1 MIKIKQN
8 IHIPETGG
16 VPPRIR
22 LTQFDTAVT
31 IVFTVYNGTI
41 AFAKPSEGT
50 VRISMTKPDKKAIS
64 TSAVYNNDGTIELQ
78 ITQQMTAVVGE
89 AYCKLSVIESDGQ
102 VSTASFILDIAA
114 AGVKDD
120 AVISESDISD
130 VEKVLEAAEFAQKAY
145 DEIPALQDAA
155 VAAISNS
162 ESDAETAIAADK
174 TSALSEISAAKTDA
188 VSAAKNQVD
197 IAESW
202 AVGGTGARTGEDTNN
217 AKYWAEQAEKAFTGV
232 SSFNGRTGDV
242 TPQSGDYSYDQISN
256 TPTIPRYSDATTSE
270 SGLMSAEDKAKLD
283 GIAEGAT
290 KITVDSA
297 LSETSENPVQNKEV
311 RRVLLKTFI
320 PYNPILYQSGTFG
333 VTLAQ
338 VGRAVSQVVGR
349 TESGGWVLR
358 SDVMIGIYDI
368 SGASAGNYPL
378 ASMQGLCENAK
389 TTLGGSSWVITE
401 QIVPCPL
408 CEVLSNNRDYHG
420 YSVGVRVRSDGIIQM
435 GRIYTTTGDHGEWG
449 MDCFNTGHYS
459 FSFYFAVKL

>member
-22 LTQFDTAVT
+22 LTQYDTAVT
-31 IVFTVYNGTI
+31 IVFTVYNGT
-41 AFAKPSEGT
+41 AVFAKPSDGT

-64 TSAVYNNDGTIELQ
+64 TSAVYNDDGTIELQ

-120 AVISESDISD
+120 AVISESVISD

-155 VAAISNS
+155 IAAISNS
-162 ESDAETAIAADK
+162 ESDAETAIASDK

-188 VSAAKNQVD
+188 VSATKEQVNVAK
-197 IAESW
+197 SW
-202 AVGGTGARTGEDTNN
+202 AVGDTGARTGEDTNN
-217 AKYWAEQAEKAFTGV
+217 AKYYAEQAKKAFTGV
-232 SSFNGRTGDV
+232 SSFNGRTGAV

-256 TPTIPRYSDATTSE
+256 TPTIPSYSDATASE

-283 GIAEGAT
+283 GIAEGAN

-311 RRVLLKTFI
+311 RRVVMKSFI
-320 PYNPILYQSGTFG
+320 AYNPISYQDGSWG
-333 VTLAQ
+333 VTLAHT
-338 VGRAVSQVVGR
+338 GRAVSQVVGR
-349 TESGGWVLR
+349 TESGGWVVR
-358 SDVMIGIYDI
+358 SDLMLHIIST
-368 SGASAGNYPL
+368 SGASSSDFYL
-378 ASMQGLCENAK
+378 AQVRGLCDDVK
-389 TTLGGSSWVITE
+389 TKLGGSSYTITE
-401 QIVPCPL
+401 QTVPAPVRACLSESYWGYGVCAYIDSSGIVKL
-408 CEVLSNNRDYHG
+408 
-420 YSVGVRVRSDGIIQM
+420 
-435 GRIYTTTGDHGEWG
+435 GRIYTETGSYGAWPLSQ
-449 MDCFNTGHYS
+449 FQTGSYS
-459 FSFYFAVKL
+459 FGFYFVVNP

>member
-41 AFAKPSEGT
+41 VFAKPSDGT

-64 TSAVYNNDGTIELQ
+64 TSAVYNDDGTIELQ

-120 AVISESDISD
+120 AVISESAISD

-155 VAAISNS
+155 IAAISNS

-232 SSFNGRTGDV
+232 SSFNGRTGNV

-256 TPTIPRYSDATTSE
+256 TPTIPSYSDATTSE

-283 GIAEGAT
+283 GIAEGAN
-290 KITVDSA
+290 KVTVDAS
-297 LSETSENPVQNKEV
+297 LSSTSTNPIQNKAV
-311 RRVLLKTFI
+311 NAAVTKAYI
-320 PYNPILYQSGTFG
+320 PYTPMNYQSGSWG
-333 VTLAQ
+333 VTLAHT
-338 VGRAVSQVVGR
+338 GRAISNVVGR
-349 TESGGWVLR
+349 TASGGWVVR
-358 SDVMIGIYDI
+358 SDLMLSIYDV
-368 SGASAGNYPL
+368 SAASAANYEL
-378 ASMQGLCENAK
+378 ASVTVLCDSVK
-389 TTLGGSSWVITE
+389 TVLGGSSWTIAE

-408 CEVLSNNRDYHG
+408 CEVLSKQTDYHG
-420 YSVGVRVRSDGIIQM
+420 YGVGVRLRSDGIVQM
-435 GRIYTTTGDHGEWG
+435 GRIYTTTGDHGDWA
-449 MDCFNTGHYS
+449 MDCFNTGAYS
-459 FSFYFAVKL
+459 FSFYFVVNP

>member
-8 IHIPETGG
+8 IHLPETGG

-31 IVFTVYNGTI
+31 IVFTVYNG
-41 AFAKPSEGT
+41 AAVFAKPSEGT
-50 VRISMTKPDKKAIS
+50 VRISMTKPDKKAVS
-64 TSAVYNNDGTIELQ
+64 TSAVYNDDGTIELQ
-78 ITQQMTAVVGE
+78 ITQQMTAAVGE

-102 VSTASFILDIAA
+102 VSTGSFILDISA

-130 VEKVLEAAEFAQKAY
+130 VEKVLETAEFARKAY

-155 VAAISNS
+155 VTEINS
-162 ESDAETAIAADK
+162 AK
-174 TSALSEISAAKTDA
+174 SEA
-188 VSAAKNQVD
+188 VNAAKNQVD

-232 SSFNGRTGDV
+232 SSFNGRTGNV

-256 TPTIPRYSDATTSE
+256 TPTIPSYSDATTSE

-283 GIAEGAT
+283 GIAEGAN
-290 KITVDSA
+290 KITVDAA
-297 LSETSENPVQNKEV
+297 LSATSENPVQNKEV
-311 RRVLLKTFI
+311 RRVVMKTFI
-320 PYNPILYQSGTFG
+320 PYSPILYQSGAFG

-338 VGRAVSQVVGR
+338 IGRAASNVIGR

-358 SDVMIGIYDI
+358 SDVTINIYDI
-368 SGASAGNYPL
+368 SAASAANYPL
-378 ASMQGLCENAK
+378 ASVKGLCENAK
-389 TTLGGSSWVITE
+389 TTLGGSSWKIAE

-408 CEVLSNNRDYHG
+408 CEVLSNDRG
-420 YSVGVRVRSDGIIQM
+420 YRGYGVCVRVRADGIVQM
-435 GRIYTTTGDHGEWG
+435 GRIYTTTGDEGDWA
-449 MDCFNTGHYS
+449 MDCFNTGTYS
-459 FSFYFAVKL
+459 FGFYFVVNP